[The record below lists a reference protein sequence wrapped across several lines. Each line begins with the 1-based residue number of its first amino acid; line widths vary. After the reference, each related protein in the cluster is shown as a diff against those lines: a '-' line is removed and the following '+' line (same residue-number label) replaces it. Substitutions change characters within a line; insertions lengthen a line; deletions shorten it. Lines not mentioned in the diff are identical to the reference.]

1 MAQKEN
7 SDGFLHRWP
16 PTQIMLVFPEDLI
29 NAGHDGIFGQGKN
42 IDREGERERER
53 GTIYMYIYIYICI
66 LPSVFD
72 HDSQQSQPQRHP
84 I

>member
-29 NAGHDGIFGQGKN
+29 NAGHDHIFGQGKN

-53 GTIYMYIYIYICI
+53 HHIHVHIYIYMYITF
-66 LPSVFD
+66 SF
-72 HDSQQSQPQRHP
+72 
-84 I
+84 